1 MSEKIPRPLQPV
13 PDELLQAMEDYLR
26 KAGLPE
32 WIRDMQAYYRRTCNV
47 RRSDI
52 TRLLGPPTGSS
63 PSASISPPA
72 TTSASP
78 NRNLKIPLPPKRHNA
93 PVSAERS

>member
-52 TRLLGPPTGSS
+52 TRLLGPTNGEFTIGVDIATCYYERFPEQK
-63 PSASISPPA
+63 PKDPPA
-72 TTSASP
+72 TE
-78 NRNLKIPLPPKRHNA
+78 A
-93 PVSAERS
+93 P